1 MKPYNYRWQ
10 QLRKRFLRD
19 HPLCSMCL
27 AQGRLEDATVVDHI
41 KAHRGG
47 DELFWDPDN
56 WQALC
61 KQHHDGAKQSEDK
74 RGFSTAVGAD
84 GWPLDPR
91 HPVNR
96 QR

>member
-1 MKPYNYRWQ
+1 MR
-10 QLRKRFLRD
+10 
-19 HPLCSMCL
+19 
-27 AQGRLEDATVVDHI
+27 RLSITSRRIEGD
-41 KAHRGG
+41 
-47 DELFWDPDN
+47 DELSGPFWDPDN

-61 KQHHDGAKQSEDK
+61 KSHHDGAKQSEDR
-74 RGFSTAVGAD
+74 RGYSTAVGAD